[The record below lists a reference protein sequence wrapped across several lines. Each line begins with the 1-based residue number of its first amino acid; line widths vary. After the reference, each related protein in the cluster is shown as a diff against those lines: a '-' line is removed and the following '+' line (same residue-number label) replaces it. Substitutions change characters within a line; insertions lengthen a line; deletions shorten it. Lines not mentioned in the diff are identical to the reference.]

1 MTTRRQ
7 FIAAVAALP
16 LMPVAARAQAF
27 EVIIADMTFTPATIR
42 AAPGDVIVFR
52 NEGRRPHTATAD
64 DGSFDTGRI
73 QPGEAREVTVQNATG
88 FVCRFHPRMTGTVQ
102 V

>member
-1 MTTRRQ
+1 MVTRRQ
-7 FIAAVAALP
+7 VIAAGLAAP
-16 LMPVAARAQAF
+16 LIPAAARAATF
-27 EVIIADMTFTPATIR
+27 EVVIADMTFTPAAIT

-52 NEGRRPHTATAD
+52 NQGERPHTATAD

-73 QPGEAREVTVQNATG
+73 PPGEEAQVVVQQATG
-88 FVCRFHPRMTGTVQ
+88 FVCRFHPRMTGTIQ